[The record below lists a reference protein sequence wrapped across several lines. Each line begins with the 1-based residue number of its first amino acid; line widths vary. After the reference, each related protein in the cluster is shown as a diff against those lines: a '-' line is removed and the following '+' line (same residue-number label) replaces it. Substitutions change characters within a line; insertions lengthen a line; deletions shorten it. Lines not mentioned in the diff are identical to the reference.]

1 MKQVELTEQDYRVIK
16 DMALS
21 TWREKAISYK
31 TPEEF
36 VCQCYVAAVV
46 TFCTARGLTLVDGKF
61 YAKEQRNK

>member
-1 MKQVELTEQDYRVIK
+1 MKQVELTEQDYRAIK

-21 TWREKAISYK
+21 LWRERSISYK

-46 TFCTARGLTLVDGKF
+46 AFCTSRGLTLQDGKF
-61 YAKEQRNK
+61 YAKEQCVK